1 LNSTKD
7 YASVLASKETVDL
20 DLNLISIFV
29 DAFVIKM
36 SAVYQIGHLI
46 IILAGVSVANKIA
59 NLLLSGIAKIVAAR
73 VLINIVNF
81 PKYSMKKFAI
91 VRVL

>member
-1 LNSTKD
+1 ML
-7 YASVLASKETVDL
+7 
-20 DLNLISIFV
+20 
-29 DAFVIKM
+29 
-36 SAVYQIGHLI
+36 AVYQIGDLI